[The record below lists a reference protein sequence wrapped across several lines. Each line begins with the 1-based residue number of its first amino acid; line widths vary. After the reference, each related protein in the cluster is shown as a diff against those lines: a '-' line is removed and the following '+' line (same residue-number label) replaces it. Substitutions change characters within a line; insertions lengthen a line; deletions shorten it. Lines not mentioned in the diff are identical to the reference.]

1 MNLFGSSV
9 KFHQGAG
16 EIFKYRKCH
25 IQVQPN
31 IAASR
36 YSKIQ
41 AQIIS
46 SLPPPVQKKKL
57 RLLVSDFLLNFYRGE
72 TISSWPQP
80 ELDFPFTDL
89 LWCTFEEMGAN
100 PHNYKCVE

>member
-1 MNLFGSSV
+1 MPYPS
-9 KFHQGAG
+9 AT
-16 EIFKYRKCH
+16 KYRFEH
-25 IQVQPN
+25 
-31 IAASR
+31 
-36 YSKIQ
+36 SKIQ

-46 SLPPPVQKKKL
+46 SLPPPVQKKNL